1 MAVRMEISGRLI
13 SLVTCLRLRLFLVRL
28 LSDLG
33 NFHTAFAVATEFSCD
48 NSGRAGADG
57 WRMGVLL
64 LLLLPPPS
72 RFSHV
77 FATPSP
83 PRRLRVPRNSN
94 YRGRKEGRS
103 ELGGSSTHSLTH

>member
-48 NSGRAGADG
+48 NSGRGRGGG
-57 WRMGVLL
+57 WMENGRAAAAAAVVLL
-64 LLLLPPPS
+64 ACVRDSIASAPPPC
-72 RFSHV
+72 
-77 FATPSP
+77 SP
-83 PRRLRVPRNSN
+83 EFQLPRR
-94 YRGRKEGRS
+94 RKE
-103 ELGGSSTHSLTH
+103 

>member
-13 SLVTCLRLRLFLVRL
+13 SLVTCLRLRLRLRLRLFLVRL

-57 WRMGVLL
+57 WRMGVLP
-64 LLLLPPPS
+64 LLPPPS

-94 YRGRKEGRS
+94 YRGRKEGGK
-103 ELGGSSTHSLTH
+103 E